1 MTESVN
7 KSRWDDPETV
17 RILLEN
23 RARALARPPVEAA
36 KADTV
41 AVLEVLVA
49 RERYGI
55 EAQSVEYVDTLPSVT
70 PLPTAP
76 SPWAGLVNLRGSLR
90 PVIDLR
96 SRLGL
101 GDGAAPENRAL
112 IVVAATGGQVA
123 LIADEITGINQVAPE
138 SIGPPLASDAVA
150 GSIALGV
157 TDDLLTLIDI
167 EELIA
172 PAGSTAP
179 AGGGSKE

>member
-1 MTESVN
+1 MTEGMGRI
-7 KSRWDDPETV
+7 RWDDPETV
-17 RILLEN
+17 RTLLEN

-36 KADTV
+36 KTDTV

-55 EAQSVEYVDTLPSVT
+55 EAQSVEYVDILPSVT

-101 GDGAAPENRAL
+101 GDGAEPQDRTL
-112 IVVAATGGQVA
+112 IVVNAAGGQVA
-123 LIADEITGINQVAPE
+123 LIADEITGIHQVASE
-138 SIGPPLASDAVA
+138 SIGPPLATDDIA
-150 GSIALGV
+150 GSIALGI

-172 PAGSTAP
+172 PSGSTGP
-179 AGGGSKE
+179 PGGVSKE